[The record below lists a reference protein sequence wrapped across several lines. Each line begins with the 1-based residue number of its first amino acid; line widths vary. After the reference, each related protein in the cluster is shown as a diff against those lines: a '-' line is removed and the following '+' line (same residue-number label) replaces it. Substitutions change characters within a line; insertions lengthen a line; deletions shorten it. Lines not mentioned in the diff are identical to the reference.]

1 MLFFCKHLAIF
12 SAKKKVI
19 PNEHRKSI
27 RKLNKKTR
35 KEFQNIFPYKRTMDR
50 IDIINQNITYLKMP
64 NVSLNGNV
72 IVSLIN
78 PLPFGKA

>member
-1 MLFFCKHLAIF
+1 MLFCKHLATF

-27 RKLNKKTR
+27 RKLNKKPR

-50 IDIINQNITYLKMP
+50 IDIIIQNITYLKMP